1 MKYSELLELYKTG
14 KLPEEQAK
22 KVEAD
27 IERHVAIGDYLFD
40 DEKIPELSDMFEE
53 AEESKKVAEIVR
65 DTVREVFIKLG
76 VVVTAIILA
85 IVLFI
90 VFALPKVVDCFYY
103 NPAKELGNFTE
114 ALSLDMAVC
123 SELHMPTRY
132 CDSVYVESKEG
143 YGKYSFVMN
152 PFAIGYQGSVGGVI
166 NKNEI
171 TLYDPDYFDSPAV
184 NSFNFYG
191 LGIDC
196 YWYLTEEDYFTKEEL
211 IESYKERLADGEEY
225 IVYVTLNEVMNYH
238 EFVNTTQMLS
248 VSPYWVGICAKN
260 NDKDYGSK
268 PYISNH
274 TTGFIY
280 NTACRDLDFDKGKY
294 PYLTQFSMGETM
306 DIHSNDPVPEDM
318 MTTHVISMLKYMA
331 DQKRFR
337 KVMGGEK
344 DEYLEL
350 AANVEEHGL
359 NIYGYVDVV
368 DKETVLRLLE
378 SDSILYV
385 TVEQ

>member
-53 AEESKKVAEIVR
+53 AEESKKIVKVVR
-65 DTVREVFIKLG
+65 ATVREAFIKLG
-76 VVVTAIILA
+76 VVVTAVVLA

-103 NPAKELGNFTE
+103 DPTKEIGRFTE
-114 ALSLDMAVC
+114 ALSLDMAVY

-132 CDSVYVESKEG
+132 CDYAYVNSEG
-143 YGKYSFVMN
+143 YGKYSLVLK
-152 PFAIGYQGSVGGVI
+152 PYAIGYEGDVGGVL

-196 YWYLTEEDYFTKEEL
+196 YWYLTEEDFFTKEEL

-238 EFVNTTQMLS
+238 EFVNTTKMLS
-248 VSPYWVGICAKN
+248 VSPYWVGICTKN

-280 NTACRDLDFDKGKY
+280 NTACKGLAFDKEKY
-294 PYLTQFSMGETM
+294 PYLTQFSMAETM
-306 DIHSNDPVPEDM
+306 DIYSDDPVPEDM

-331 DQKRFR
+331 DQKQFR
-337 KVMGGEK
+337 KVMGSGKEK
-344 DEYLEL
+344 YLDL
-350 AANVEEHGL
+350 AANIEENGL

-368 DKETVLRLLE
+368 DKETILRLLE
-378 SDSILYV
+378 SDSVIYV
-385 TVEQ
+385 TVEE